1 MARETTQNRD
11 EKIRQ
16 RDSGTS
22 PPRESQRAQGDSE
35 RAIETRRDSPA
46 GIGVTRRPGYGG
58 YGGGLAPMSVMNRLA
73 DDMDRLFE
81 SFGFGRT
88 GWGLTPAFGTFT
100 DRGFPLSPGSGEA
113 SWAPQVE
120 TFRRGDKFVVRA
132 DLPGMRKE
140 DVSIELDD
148 NRLTISGD
156 RSHEFE
162 EDRDD
167 FYRSERS
174 YGRFFRAIP
183 LPEGVNADQCAASF
197 DNGVLE
203 ITVPAPKEKEP
214 KSRRVQIR

>member
-16 RDSGTS
+16 RGSGTS
-22 PPRESQRAQGDSE
+22 TSAGSPRAEGESE
-35 RAIETRRDSPA
+35 RSIETSRDTPKGS
-46 GIGVTRRPGYGG
+46 GLTRRPGYGG
-58 YGGGLAPMSVMNRLA
+58 YGGGLAPMNAMNRLA

-88 GWGLTPAFGTFT
+88 GWGLTPAFGTFA
-100 DRGFPLSPGSGEA
+100 DKPLPSTQLVGEGG
-113 SWAPQVE
+113 WMPQVE
-120 TFRRGDKFVVRA
+120 TFRRGDKLVVRA

-140 DVSIELDD
+140 DVTVEVDD
-148 NRLTISGD
+148 DRLTISGE

-162 EDRDD
+162 EDRND

-203 ITVPAPKEKEP
+203 ITLPAPKEKERS
-214 KSRRVQIR
+214 SRRLQIR

>member
-1 MARETTQNRD
+1 MARETTQDRN
-11 EKIRQ
+11 EKVHQ

-22 PPRESQRAQGDSE
+22 QSADSPRTEGESE
-35 RAIETRRDSPA
+35 RSIATSRDTA
-46 GIGVTRRPGYGG
+46 TGTGLTRRPGYGG
-58 YGGGLAPMSVMNRLA
+58 YGGGLAPMNVMNRLA

-88 GWGLTPAFGTFT
+88 GWGLTPAFGTFA
-100 DRGFPLSPGSGEA
+100 DRPLSIAPGIGDG
-113 SWAPQVE
+113 SWIPQVE
-120 TFRRGDKFVVRA
+120 TFRRGDKLVVRA
-132 DLPGMRKE
+132 DLPGLRKE
-140 DVSIELDD
+140 DVNVEVADD
-148 NRLTISGD
+148 QLTISGE

-203 ITVPAPKEKEP
+203 VTLPAPKEKER
-214 KSRRVQIR
+214 KSRRLQIR